1 MLQPVFGDIGIEPR
15 IIYDRRKVQRKDQPQ
30 RQRRQRRREK
40 EPSILSHQFQHAE
53 NIARLESSS
62 VWESALWFPIARLA
76 PDLVSTVSNREL
88 TGRRPQHTM
97 NDKPSMAE
105 PVFYDPERARWKR
118 LRRLVDALVAVLSA
132 LVIFFVYTT
141 LRDERLPEL
150 LFSPQKRAFKALKES
165 EKEKARERQKKLAS
179 RSHRKSKLP
188 ASEVKLNQEEGIR
201 AAFYVPWD
209 AASFSSLRDYSR
221 QIDLLYPDWL
231 HVLTPDGRLQ
241 GVDDQT
247 NTFFDVVQS
256 NRVRSV
262 DDRVMPLLK
271 AEDATMEVF
280 PMVNNF
286 DGTEWVGGITD
297 FLNDPSARAVF
308 RQQVGV
314 YLSSDRFRGLMV
326 DFEAFP
332 SVGQPGYVALL
343 NELASD
349 LHARGM
355 KLYVSVPAHNPE
367 FNYAAIAGP
376 ADGVVVMNYDEHY
389 PGAASGPVASQDWFV
404 DNLKYIVKAI
414 PKEKVICAIANYGY
428 DWVLKP
434 KKGKIPPDARDHTV
448 SAQEAWLEARDSDE
462 DVTFDDDALNPHFS
476 YLDEHSLR
484 HDVWFLDAVTALN
497 HMRAAQTLGIQTFA
511 LWRLGGEDRTLW
523 RIWDVPG
530 EAGATD
536 KLRDVPPGQ
545 DVDMEGQGEI
555 LRIED
560 RPTHGT
566 RDFTIDAGT
575 KLITDENFQSLP
587 EPYRVARY
595 GYTPNKVALTFDDGP
610 DPDWTPKILDALKK
624 EHASATFF
632 LIGIQTDKFPGLAE
646 RIYREGHAIGNHTF
660 THPDVSNISSTQMKV
675 ELNLTERLFASLV
688 GVRVVLMRPPYAIDE
703 EPDTA
708 DQVRPLEFA
717 QDLGY
722 ITVGNRIDPND
733 WSDKPRHHTAEEIST
748 YVLAHL
754 PPCGPNDLRCGNIV
768 LLHDGGG
775 NRAETLRALP
785 MIIDGI
791 RARGLEVAPVYEL
804 LGKTRADVMAPLT
817 TRELWAARLD
827 GLGFWLFEAGIVAIT
842 WIFFLGDLLMTG
854 RLLFIGTAAV
864 YDRLQE
870 KIFGRPAE
878 VASYKPKVA
887 VLIPAYNE
895 EKVVERTVRAALNS
909 NYPNLRVIVIDDG
922 SRDRTLEVARRAF
935 AREEAAGRVLILTK
949 PNSGKAEALN
959 YGIEHIGDAE
969 LFVGIDA
976 DTVIAS
982 DAISRLVPH
991 FINPK
996 VGAIAGNAKVGNRV
1010 NLWTRWQ
1017 ALEYITS
1024 QNFERRALD
1033 VLGAVSVVPGA
1044 IGAWRVSAVREAGGY
1059 QIDTVAEDADLT
1071 MALLRRGY
1079 RVEYEDMAL
1088 AYTEAPTSANG
1099 LMRQRFRW
1107 SFGILQAV
1115 YKHSGVFARKG
1126 ALGFVALPNIVI
1138 FQILLPL
1145 VSPLIDIMFA
1155 VGAIWYFIQKHFH
1168 PDSTDP
1174 ASFHKLVAFFFVF
1187 LVVDFLASALAFALE
1202 RRRPDDKEDSWL
1214 LTQVWLQRFAY
1225 RQLFSVVLFRTLK
1238 RALEGRR
1245 FAWDKLERTA
1255 AVKYV
1260 PSENRD
1266 SVNVP

>member
-1 MLQPVFGDIGIEPR
+1 
-15 IIYDRRKVQRKDQPQ
+15 
-30 RQRRQRRREK
+30 
-40 EPSILSHQFQHAE
+40 
-53 NIARLESSS
+53 
-62 VWESALWFPIARLA
+62 
-76 PDLVSTVSNREL
+76 
-88 TGRRPQHTM
+88 
-97 NDKPSMAE
+97 MAE
-105 PVFYDPERARWKR
+105 PVFYDPRRARWKR
-118 LRRLVDALVAVLSA
+118 LRRFVDVLVGVLSA

-141 LRDERLPEL
+141 LKDEHLPEL
-150 LFSPQKRAFKALKES
+150 LFSPQKRAFRALKEN
-165 EKEKARERQKKLAS
+165 EREKAREKLKKAAA
-179 RSHRKSKLP
+179 RSHRKSKLA

-209 AASFSSLRDYSR
+209 AASFSSLREYAR

-231 HVLTPDGRLQ
+231 HVLTADGRVQ
-241 GVDDQT
+241 AVDDQT
-247 NTFFDVVQS
+247 NKFFDLMQ
-256 NRVRSV
+256 NGHVRQV
-262 DDRVMPLLK
+262 DDRVMPFLK
-271 AEDATMEVF
+271 SDDPAMEVF

-286 DGTEWVGGITD
+286 DGTDWVQGITD
-297 FLNDPSARAVF
+297 FLNDPSARARF
-308 RQQVGV
+308 RQEVGAF
-314 YLSSDRFRGLMV
+314 LSSDRFGGLMV

-332 SVGQPGYVALL
+332 KQGQPGYIALL
-343 NELASD
+343 NELSAD
-349 LHARGM
+349 LHARGL
-355 KLYVSVPAHNPE
+355 KLYVSVPPHNEE
-367 FNYAAIAGP
+367 FDYGAISAP

-389 PGAASGPVASQDWFV
+389 PGAKSGPVASQDWFV
-404 DNLKYIVKAI
+404 DNLKFAVKAI
-414 PKEKVICAIANYGY
+414 PREKIICAIANYGY

-434 KKGKIPPDARDHTV
+434 KNGKLPPDAKDHSV
-448 SAQEAWLEARDSDE
+448 SVQEAWLAARDSDE

-476 YLDEHSLR
+476 YLDEQSHR
-484 HDVWFLDAVTALN
+484 HDVWFVDAVTALN

-511 LWRLGGEDRTLW
+511 LWRLGGEDRSLW
-523 RIWDVPG
+523 KIWDVPG
-530 EAGATD
+530 DPAASD

-566 RDFTIDAGT
+566 RDLTIDAGS
-575 KLITDENFQSLP
+575 KLITDENFDSLP
-587 EPYRVARY
+587 EPYRVGRY
-595 GYTPNKVALTFDDGP
+595 GYSTDKVALTFDDGP
-610 DPDWTPKILDALKK
+610 DPQWTPKILDVLKR
-624 EHASATFF
+624 EHAQATFF
-632 LIGIQTDKFPGLAE
+632 LIGIQTDKFSGLAK
-646 RIYREGHAIGNHTF
+646 RIYNEGHTIGNHTF
-660 THPDVSNISSTQMKV
+660 THPDVSGISSTYMRV
-675 ELNLTERLFASLV
+675 ELNLTERLFASLI
-688 GVRVVLMRPPYAIDE
+688 GIRATLLRPPYAIDE

-708 DQVRPLEFA
+708 DQVRPLESA

-733 WSDKPRHHTAEEIST
+733 WNDKPRRHTAEEISS

-754 PPCGPNDLRCGNIV
+754 PPCGVNDLRCGNII

-775 NRAETLRALP
+775 NRSETVRALP
-785 MIIDGI
+785 MIIEGI
-791 RARGLEVAPVYEL
+791 RARGIEIAPVYDL
-804 LGKTRADVMAPLT
+804 IGKTRADVMAPLPT
-817 TRELWAARLD
+817 GQRWAARFD
-827 GLGFWLFEAGIVAIT
+827 RLGFWLFDAVVFGIT

-854 RLLFIGTAAV
+854 RLIFIGTAAV

-870 KIFGRPAE
+870 RIFGKAAE

-895 EKVVERTVRAALNS
+895 EKVIERTVRAALNS
-909 NYPNLRVIVIDDG
+909 SYRNLRIIVIDDG
-922 SRDRTLEVARRAF
+922 SRDRTLEVARAAF
-935 AREEAAGRVLILTK
+935 ASEEASGKVLILTK
-949 PNSGKAEALN
+949 PNAGKAAALN
-959 YGIEHIGDAE
+959 YGIKHIEDAE

-976 DTVIAS
+976 DTIIAS
-982 DAISRLVPH
+982 DAIARLVPH

-1059 QIDTVAEDADLT
+1059 QLDTVAEDADLT

-1088 AYTEAPTSANG
+1088 AYTEAPTNANG

-1155 VGAIWYFIQKHFH
+1155 FGAIWYFIQKYFH

-1174 ASFHKLVAFFFVF
+1174 ASIKKLVAFFFVF

-1202 RRRPDDKEDSWL
+1202 RRRPDDKEDIWL
-1214 LTQVWLQRFAY
+1214 LSQVWLQRFAY
-1225 RQLFSVVLFRTLK
+1225 RQLFSVVLFKTLK
-1238 RALEGRR
+1238 RALEGRK
-1245 FAWDKLERTA
+1245 FSWDKLERTA

-1260 PSENRD
+1260 PSETRD

>member
-1 MLQPVFGDIGIEPR
+1 
-15 IIYDRRKVQRKDQPQ
+15 
-30 RQRRQRRREK
+30 
-40 EPSILSHQFQHAE
+40 
-53 NIARLESSS
+53 
-62 VWESALWFPIARLA
+62 
-76 PDLVSTVSNREL
+76 
-88 TGRRPQHTM
+88 
-97 NDKPSMAE
+97 MAE
-105 PVFYDPERARWKR
+105 PVFYDPRRARWKR
-118 LRRLVDALVAVLSA
+118 LRRFVDALVFSLSA
-132 LVIFFVYTT
+132 LLTFFVYTT

-150 LFSPQKRAFKALKES
+150 FFSPQKRAFRALKEN
-165 EKEKARERQKKLAS
+165 EREKAREHLKKIAS
-179 RSHRKSKLP
+179 RSHRRSKLA
-188 ASEVKLNQEEGIR
+188 ASEVRLNEEEGIR

-209 AASFSSLRDYSR
+209 AASFSSLREYAHQVDM
-221 QIDLLYPDWL
+221 LYPDWL

-241 GVDDQT
+241 AVDDQT
-247 NTFFDVVQS
+247 NKFFDVVQ
-256 NRVRSV
+256 NNQVRSV
-262 DDRVMPLLK
+262 DDRVMPFLK
-271 AEDATMEVF
+271 SDDPAMEVF

-286 DGTEWVGGITD
+286 DGTDWAQNITG
-297 FLNDPSARAVF
+297 FLNDAEARTLF
-308 RQQVGV
+308 RKQVGQF
-314 YLSSDRFRGLMV
+314 LASDHFRGLMV

-332 SVGQPGYVALL
+332 QEGQAGYVALL
-343 NELASD
+343 NELSAD

-355 KLYVSVPAHNPE
+355 KLYVSVPAHNQE
-367 FNYAAIAGP
+367 FDYAAIAAP
-376 ADGVVVMNYDEHY
+376 ADGVVIMNYDEHY
-389 PGAASGPVASQDWFV
+389 PGGKSGPVAGQDWFV
-404 DNLKYIVKAI
+404 DNLKFAI
-414 PKEKVICAIANYGY
+414 SVIPREKIICAIANYGY

-434 KKGKIPPDARDHTV
+434 KKGTLPPDEKDHSV
-448 SAQEAWLEARDSDE
+448 SVQEAWLAARDSE
-462 DVTFDDDALNPHFS
+462 VDVTFDDDALNPHFS
-476 YLDEHSLR
+476 YLDEQSHQ

-530 EAGATD
+530 DPTSAD

-566 RDFTIDAGT
+566 RDLTIDPNT
-575 KLITDENFQSLP
+575 KLITDENFDSLP
-587 EPYRVARY
+587 EPYRVGRY
-595 GYTPNKVALTFDDGP
+595 GYSPDKVALTFDDGP
-610 DPDWTPKILDALKK
+610 DPEWTPKILDVLER
-624 EHASATFF
+624 EHAPATFF
-632 LIGIQTDKFPGLAE
+632 LIGIQTDKFAGLAK
-646 RIYREGHAIGNHTF
+646 RIYDDGHTIGNHTF
-660 THPDVSNISSTQMKV
+660 THPDVSSISSTYMRV
-675 ELNLTERLFASLV
+675 ELNLTERLFASLL
-688 GVRVVLMRPPYAIDE
+688 GIRVTLLRPPYAIDE

-722 ITVGNRIDPND
+722 ITIGNRIDPND
-733 WSDKPRHHTAEEIST
+733 WSDKVPAGNGTTRRHTAEEISS

-754 PPCGPNDLRCGNIV
+754 PPCSASNLRCGNII

-775 NRAETLRALP
+775 NRAETVRALP
-785 MIIDGI
+785 AIIEGV
-791 RARGLEVAPVYEL
+791 RAKGLEVVPVYEL
-804 LGKTRADVMAPLT
+804 IGKTRADVMAPLPT
-817 TRELWAARLD
+817 GQRWAARFD
-827 GLGFWLFEAGIVAIT
+827 RLGFWLFDAVVIGIT
-842 WIFFLGDLLMTG
+842 WIFFVGDLLMTG

-870 KIFGRPAE
+870 KIYGKPAE
-878 VASYKPKVA
+878 VASYQPKVA
-887 VLIPAYNE
+887 VLIPAFNE
-895 EKVVERTVRAALNS
+895 EKVIERTVRAALNS
-909 NYPNLRVIVIDDG
+909 SYRNLRIIVIDDG
-922 SRDRTLEVARRAF
+922 SRDRTLQVARTAF
-935 AREEAAGRVLILTK
+935 ADEEASGKVLILTK
-949 PNSGKAEALN
+949 RNSGKAAALN
-959 YGIEHIGDAE
+959 YGIEHIEDAE

-976 DTVIAS
+976 DTIIAS
-982 DAISRLVPH
+982 DAIARLVPH

-1044 IGAWRVSAVREAGGY
+1044 IGAWRVSAVREVGGY
-1059 QIDTVAEDADLT
+1059 QLDTVAEDADLT

-1088 AYTEAPTSANG
+1088 AYTEAPTNANG

-1107 SFGILQAV
+1107 SFGILQSV
-1115 YKHSGVFARKG
+1115 YKHSAVFARKG
-1126 ALGFVALPNIVI
+1126 VLGFVALPNIVI

-1155 VGAIWYFIQKHFH
+1155 VGAIWYLLQKHFH

-1174 ASFHKLVAFFFVF
+1174 ASFHKLLAFFFAF
-1187 LVVDFLASALAFALE
+1187 LVIDFLASALAFALE
-1202 RRRPDDKEDSWL
+1202 RRRPDDKEDVWL
-1214 LTQVWLQRFAY
+1214 LSQVWLQRFAY
-1225 RQLFSVVLFRTLK
+1225 RQLFSVVLFKTLK

-1260 PSENRD
+1260 PTETRD